1 MKQPI
6 FYDRRLSN
14 TCEKNNLWWY
24 NGAFRVG
31 QKSHKLPFGIF
42 HKFVE
47 NRAQSPTCKF
57 KMSAVC
63 VAERLL
69 TARPRL
75 SSCIKHV
82 NVSILKLPLH

>member
-1 MKQPI
+1 MIGDCQIVVKKI
-6 FYDRRLSN
+6 ICGGITERFVLAKFSSA
-14 TCEKNNLWWY
+14 T
-24 NGAFRVG
+24 FRN
-31 QKSHKLPFGIF
+31 F